1 MEKEEI
7 TFGFLEL
14 ILENLPVFLLLVS
27 PQGNIQLVNRFLLDI
42 SGYQEEEL
50 LGKPVE
56 LIFSEDNLVE
66 RVLTQKTIGNYES
79 GLINKKDE
87 KIPIVFNT
95 RIVKNKNGKIVAIL
109 IVARGLAAFKEARQ
123 TYPTQVAKLISLGE
137 LTASVAHEL
146 NNPLQVI
153 LGDVQLL
160 LSELPKGGDT
170 YTEAKEI
177 EEAAQRC
184 RWIVS
189 NLLEF
194 SRQKEYSF
202 AFQNINQVIERV
214 LDLTKHQI
222 GMSGITIVKNYQEN
236 LPLVRVSLTQIEEVF
251 VNIFL
256 NAVQAMSQGGR
267 LTISTGLKQK
277 EISEYIE
284 ISFQDS
290 GVGIEKKNLTRI
302 FEPFFSTRGKGSG
315 LGLSISYEIVRRH
328 GGTILAQSEGLGK
341 GTKII
346 VQLPMTQ
353 TAAHLN
359 GGSPRLFGR

>member
-1 MEKEEI
+1 MGKEEI
-7 TFGFLEL
+7 TFSFLE
-14 ILENLPVFLLLVS
+14 IVCQNLPDFLLVVNL
-27 PQGNIQLVNRFLLDI
+27 QGDIRFAGRSLLN
-42 SGYQEEEL
+42 L
-50 LGKPVE
+50 LGYKEKELFGKSVE
-56 LIFSEDNLVE
+56 LIFAEGNLVE
-66 RVLTQKTIGNYES
+66 KILNEETIRNYES
-79 GLINKKDE
+79 SWVDKKGE
-87 KIPIVFNT
+87 KIPITFNSQ
-95 RIVKNKNGKIVAIL
+95 RIKDKESKIIG
-109 IVARGLAAFKEARQ
+109 IVIIAREMTNLG
-123 TYPTQVAKLISLGE
+123 QVCQVRFSQAAKLISLGE

-184 RWIVS
+184 RRIVS

-202 AFQNINQVIERV
+202 AFEDINQVIERA
-214 LDLTKHQI
+214 LDLAKHQI

-236 LPLVRVSLTQIEEVF
+236 LPLVRVSLAQIKEVF

-256 NAVQAMSQGGR
+256 NAVQAMPQGGT

-284 ISFQDS
+284 ISFQDN
-290 GVGIEKKNLTRI
+290 GVGIEKKTLNRI
-302 FEPFFSTRGKGSG
+302 FEPFFTTQEKGTG

-328 GGTILAQSEGLGK
+328 GGTIFAESEGLGK

-346 VQLPMTQ
+346 VQLPVTQ
-353 TAAHLN
+353 MSADK
-359 GGSPRLFGR
+359 S